1 MIVNYRRN
9 PFRQRLPRGA
19 LAHRR
24 EPSCPS
30 LSRRQPLRG
39 DLRRCAGGLAVIAS
53 TSLVGVG
60 ERITS
65 RHQAV
70 ASIGDSIGG
79 LMKMAREVMQENA
92 AAFSPDLPPA
102 AYLVMGAVC
111 ALAPATPAAVIART
125 QMDKSIVSRQLH
137 ALKDAGHLVSEPD
150 PRDGRASR
158 YSPTPESASHFAEIV
173 DANRARFGR
182 NFESWSDEDLIVFAQ
197 LMDRALESQGQHEPS
212 SRSGA

>member
-1 MIVNYRRN
+1 MVLVRC
-9 PFRQRLPRGA
+9 
-19 LAHRR
+19 
-24 EPSCPS
+24 EPACPS
-30 LSRRQPLRG
+30 ISWRLTLPGVLTRFEAVRRRHG
-39 DLRRCAGGLAVIAS
+39 
-53 TSLVGVG
+53 TSLVRVG
-60 ERITS
+60 EQITS

-79 LMKMAREVMQENA
+79 LMRMAREVMQDNA

-111 ALAPATPAAVIART
+111 TLAPATPAAVIART

-137 ALKDAGHLVSEPD
+137 ALKNAGHLVSEPD
-150 PRDGRASR
+150 PQDGRASR

-197 LMDRALESQGQHEPS
+197 LMDRALESQGQHEPGS
-212 SRSGA
+212 PSRA